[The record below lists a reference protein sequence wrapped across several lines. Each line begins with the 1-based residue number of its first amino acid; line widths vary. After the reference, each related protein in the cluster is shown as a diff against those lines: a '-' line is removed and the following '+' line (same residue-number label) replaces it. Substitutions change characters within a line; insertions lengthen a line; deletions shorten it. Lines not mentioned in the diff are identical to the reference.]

1 MQNPILKAI
10 YEANPNRKNDERNV
24 LRRIVK
30 LGEEKGEVAEAY
42 LGVTSDANLKG
53 KTWDNVIEELA
64 DVIIVAA
71 DIVFTDFQGED
82 LMPDQLEERLTDMI
96 RLKLEVWE
104 AKQKRQELK
113 VGFREDTT

>member
-10 YEANPNRKNDERNV
+10 FDANPRRNPDERNV

-30 LGEEKGEVAEAY
+30 LNEETGEVSEAY
-42 LGVTSDANLKG
+42 LGATSEANLKG
-53 KTWDNVIEELA
+53 KTWDDVIEELA
-64 DVIIVAA
+64 DTIIVAA

-96 RLKLEVWE
+96 RHKLTVWE
-104 AKQKRQELK
+104 SKQQRQELK